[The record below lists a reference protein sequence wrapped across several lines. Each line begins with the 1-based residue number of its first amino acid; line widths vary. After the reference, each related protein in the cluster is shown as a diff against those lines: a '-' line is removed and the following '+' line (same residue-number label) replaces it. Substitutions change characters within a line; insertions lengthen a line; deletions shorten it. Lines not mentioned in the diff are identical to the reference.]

1 MAKLGTLGG
10 KQINWQTSKMAAS
23 AHVKIIFLPITLLLC
38 HIETWF
44 FLGMGDTVYSGPF
57 VVMLRRPNTSF
68 TLPTVLSRYNWIQL
82 ILGYALCMDH
92 KCLRTIDKDSTKN
105 STMPLPEHQQQR
117 HVCVQLRTQPHRL
130 RQEATNDRTVIVASS
145 IVSVLSDNTLS
156 HPTHLNTISSQL
168 Y

>member
-1 MAKLGTLGG
+1 MDHDKAWHTWGG
-10 KQINWQTSKMAAS
+10 KQINWQKSKMAAS
-23 AHVKIIFLPITLLLC
+23 AHMKIIFLPITLLLC

-92 KCLRTIDKDSTKN
+92 KCLCTIDEDSIKNYTIPLVGVINLIAPTWASTTKTVSSSAHN
-105 STMPLPEHQQQR
+105 PIGWDKKLLMTGPSLSRQQY
-117 HVCVQLRTQPHRL
+117 C
-130 RQEATNDRTVIVASS
+130 
-145 IVSVLSDNTLS
+145 
-156 HPTHLNTISSQL
+156 
-168 Y
+168 